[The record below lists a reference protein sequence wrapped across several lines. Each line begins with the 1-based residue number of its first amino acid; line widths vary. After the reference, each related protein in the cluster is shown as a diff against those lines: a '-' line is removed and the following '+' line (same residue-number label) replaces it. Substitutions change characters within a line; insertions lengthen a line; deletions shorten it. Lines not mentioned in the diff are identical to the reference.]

1 MTPGAF
7 IRVVV
12 VEVVVVGSVVVV
24 EVVVE
29 VVVVDVEVVER
40 LVEVVIVEEV
50 VEIVDDRGS
59 FQTIAK
65 VRIKPD
71 LGALLNVF
79 IVLEEIDE
87 AD

>member
-1 MTPGAF
+1 
-7 IRVVV
+7 
-12 VEVVVVGSVVVV
+12 
-24 EVVVE
+24 
-29 VVVVDVEVVER
+29 
-40 LVEVVIVEEV
+40 V

>member
-1 MTPGAF
+1 MRELQKNSTISVGDK
-7 IRVVV
+7 VVTSGFSRIYP
-12 VEVVVVGSVVVV
+12 ENLLVG
-24 EVVVE
+24 
-29 VVVVDVEVVER
+29 
-40 LVEVVIVEEV
+40 EV